1 MPTATFYRS
10 LSRSQ
15 GLSLTRDGRM
25 LNLSTAAGLSGPRV
39 SSQCRSTSRVKP
51 TSKPRGSVQTIRAP
65 EVKGECEDERG
76 SVEFDYLLDPSQ

>member
-51 TSKPRGSVQTIRAP
+51 TSKPRGSVRTLRAP

-76 SVEFDYLLDPSQ
+76 SVESDYLLDPSQ